1 MKPILALILGV
12 VLILGTL
19 PARADF
25 KYTDTSKI
33 TGGTLKNMMKTVGI
47 FSKQASE
54 SMKPVVTTHYV
65 KGNKLRT
72 DHADGT
78 IQIIDL
84 DGRRVIEI
92 DPKARTYQEATF
104 EEIKAALQKAQEDAA
119 KKMQQDP
126 KTKDV
131 KANVDAKVYV
141 TPSTA
146 TREILG
152 QTAKESKMDIEMEIT
167 AQDTQATGQ
176 QGQPAT
182 GTITTSIDSWIAAGI
197 PGYQEIGQ
205 FYVRMAKEVNWV
217 PPPNIRVDPRVT
229 KSMEAMQKNQAA
241 LRGLPLLQYV
251 SMTMAGQQGAAGGP
265 SATQPNQGNANAS
278 SSDSSS
284 SPTQA
289 IAKGLGG
296 LFGKKKK
303 KDEAADQGSQNPPPP
318 STPGALIEMTI
329 EVNSFSDAAL
339 DGSLFDVPAG
349 YTRVQGDP
357 GMILGHSSSKK

>member
-1 MKPILALILGV
+1 MKPKPIIAIFLGVLLALGS
-12 VLILGTL
+12 L

-25 KYTDTSKI
+25 KYTETSKI
-33 TGGTLKNMMKTVGI
+33 TGGTMKSMMKTVGI

-54 SMKPVVTTHYV
+54 AMKPVVTTHYL

-72 DHADGT
+72 DHSEGT

-84 DGRRVIEI
+84 DGRRFIEI
-92 DPKARTYQEATF
+92 DPKAHTYQEATF

-141 TPSTA
+141 TPSKE

-152 QTAKESKMDIEMEIT
+152 QTAKESKVEIELEIT

-176 QGQPAT
+176 PGQPVT
-182 GTITTSIDSWIAAGI
+182 GTMTTAIDSWIAAGV

-205 FYVRMAKEVNWV
+205 FYVRMAKEVNWM
-217 PPPNIRVDPRVT
+217 PPPNIHIDPRVT
-229 KSMEAMQKNQAA
+229 KSMEAMQKNQAS
-241 LRGLPLLQYV
+241 LKGLPLLQYI
-251 SMTMAGQQGAAGGP
+251 SMTMAGQQAAGAP
-265 SATQPNQGNANAS
+265 NATQPPPSSANSS
-278 SSDSSS
+278 SSDSSG

-289 IAKGLGG
+289 LAKGLGG

-303 KDEAADQGSQNPPPP
+303 KEDAADQNAQNPPPP

-339 DGSLFDVPAG
+339 DGSLFEVPAG
-349 YTRVQGDP
+349 YTRMQGDP
-357 GMILGHSSSKK
+357 MTVLGRSSKK

>member
-1 MKPILALILGV
+1 MKSIVATFLVALLILGPM
-12 VLILGTL
+12 

-33 TGGTLKNMMKTVGI
+33 TGGTMKNMMKTAGI

-54 SMKPVVTTHYV
+54 AMKPVVTTHYV

-72 DHADGT
+72 DHSDGG

-131 KANVDAKVYV
+131 KASVDAKVYV
-141 TPSTA
+141 TPSNA

-152 QTAKESKMDIEMEIT
+152 QTAKESKIEIETEVT
-167 AQDTQATGQ
+167 AQDTQAA
-176 QGQPAT
+176 GQPGQPVT

-197 PGYQEIGQ
+197 PGYQEVGQ

-217 PPPNIRVDPRVT
+217 PPPNIHVDARVT
-229 KSMEAMQKNQAA
+229 KSMEAMQKNQSS
-241 LRGLPLLQYV
+241 LKGLPLLQYV
-251 SMTMAGQQGAAGGP
+251 SMSMAGQQGAPGNQN
-265 SATQPNQGNANAS
+265 ATQPPPGNSNTS

-303 KDEAADQGSQNPPPP
+303 KEDAADPNAQNPPPP
-318 STPGALIEMTI
+318 STPGSLIEMTI

-339 DGSLFDVPAG
+339 DGSLFEVPAG
-349 YTRVQGDP
+349 YTRVQSDP
-357 GMILGHSSSKK
+357 GTLLGRSNKK